1 LKEIEMPDANGFWT
15 PEERRAEAVAAE
27 AALKARRDPYQ
38 LAGELTPD
46 EVKATADADARL
58 AEAVAAHQAAQRAV
72 TAARDAVPHW
82 KVASGRE
89 TATFEEAERAQTRAY
104 RDEED
109 ARGASVR
116 LAIAI
121 QAARAARREAADR

>member
-1 LKEIEMPDANGFWT
+1 MPDSNGFWT

-58 AEAVAAHQAAQRAV
+58 AAAVAANQAAIRAV
-72 TAARDAVPHW
+72 TKAQEAVKEPW
-82 KVASGRE
+82 KGTTPKEEEAI
-89 TATFEEAERAQTRAY
+89 AEAERARSRAT

-116 LAIAI
+116 LSLAIG
-121 QAARAARREAADR
+121 AARAARREAADR